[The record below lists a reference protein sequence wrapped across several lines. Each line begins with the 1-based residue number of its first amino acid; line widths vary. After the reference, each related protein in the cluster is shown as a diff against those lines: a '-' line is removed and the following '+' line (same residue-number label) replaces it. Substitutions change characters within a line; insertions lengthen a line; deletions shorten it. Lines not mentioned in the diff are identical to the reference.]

1 MRYPETLIT
10 RYPEAPRRRVLT
22 VRPKPARR
30 CIISAIQ
37 RYDDRQAAIVIGFA
51 RLDRREVR

>member
-22 VRPKPARR
+22 VRPKAARP

-51 RLDRREVR
+51 RIDRREAR